1 MAKSRSV
8 LEAAR
13 RLRKAVAELHF
24 GPPVIQV
31 YNPLEYAWTA
41 YSRYLTLYGQGKKR
55 VLFLGLNPG
64 PFGMVQTGIPF
75 GQVRAVRDW
84 LGIDVKISPPATQH
98 PRRPIS
104 GFACTRN
111 EISGERLWGLFAG
124 RIGSARQ
131 FFRDHLVL
139 NYCPLAF
146 LEASGRNRTP
156 DKLPAAEREPLFA
169 ACDEHLREMVR
180 LLKPEWLIG
189 IGEFAARRARHC
201 SPNDQPR
208 IGSILH
214 PSPASPAANVKWA
227 TVASAQLE
235 MLGGPWA
242 G

>member
-1 MAKSRSV
+1 MAESRSV

-13 RLRKAVAELHF
+13 HLRQAVAELRF
-24 GPPVIQV
+24 GPPVTQV

-41 YSRYLTLYGQGKKR
+41 YRRYLRLYGHGKKR

-64 PFGMVQTGIPF
+64 PFGMVQTGVPF

-84 LGIDVKISPPATQH
+84 LGIEVKISPPTAQH
-98 PRRPIS
+98 PKRPIN

-111 EISGERLWGLFAG
+111 EISGERLWGFFAG
-124 RIGSARQ
+124 RFGSARQ

-156 DKLPAAEREPLFA
+156 DKLPASEREPLFD
-169 ACDEHLREMVR
+169 ACDDHLREMVR

-189 IGEFAARRARHC
+189 IGEFAARRARQC
-201 SPNDQPR
+201 LPNDHPR
-208 IGSILH
+208 ICCVLH
-214 PSPASPAANVKWA
+214 PSPANPAANVNWA
-227 TVASAQLE
+227 AVASTQLAK
-235 MLGGPWA
+235 LGGPWA